1 MADDYWD
8 KVRSSS
14 NDAIIGVILKKNN
27 DKAPRN
33 EGLFT
38 IRKDKHIYTA
48 ATDTSDRSNDDDQKA
63 IPDMALNAINDKVME
78 LKDIKAKED
87 TVFEALSV
95 KNDTVIKA
103 RNTKNDTV
111 IEGRN
116 AKTDIVMDAID
127 MGQNVKINAVKCTN
141 DKEIR
146 NVMEVAKT
154 ENGYKC
160 NAIVTGTEL
169 KVIDNISGN
178 RPGPNLA
185 RFEMVGFTNFR
196 K

>member
-14 NDAIIGVILKKNN
+14 NEAIIGDILKKNK

-38 IRKDKHIYTA
+38 IRKEKHIYAA
-48 ATDTSDRSNDDDQKA
+48 ATDTSNRSNDDDQKA
-63 IPDMALNAINDKVME
+63 IPDVVMKTYIMALNAKNDKVMK

-111 IEGRN
+111 IEARN
-116 AKTDIVMDAID
+116 AKNDIVMDAID
-127 MGQNVKINAVKCTN
+127 MGQNVKNHAVKCTN
-141 DKEIR
+141 D
-146 NVMEVAKT
+146 
-154 ENGYKC
+154 
-160 NAIVTGTEL
+160 
-169 KVIDNISGN
+169 
-178 RPGPNLA
+178 
-185 RFEMVGFTNFR
+185 
-196 K
+196 